1 MDCTSGLIRTFYEKT
16 FTCARTKCEA
26 IVSKVI
32 YPHVQDQLKSE
43 LEGCKFVTVAF
54 DASNQREIK
63 LMPVLVRYFSIE
75 NGICIKVV
83 ELKSL
88 PGETADEVTTYITT
102 TAEEH
107 GIKSKIIGISA
118 DNTNTNFG
126 GSKRRGQKNIF
137 RLMETSLGR
146 ELFGIGC
153 SSHIVH
159 NGIKAAADLLP
170 IDIEIVIGKI
180 FQYFKNYTVRT
191 ERLKEF
197 CEFCE
202 VEYLRVKGYSST
214 RWLALL
220 PAIERLLVMF
230 EPLKSF
236 FLSCEKPP
244 ITIVNFFEDPT
255 AEFWLYFLQNQAN
268 LFQSTIQKIQGE
280 RVTIS
285 SVSKVRLMELT
296 G

>member
-1 MDCTSGLIRTFYEKT
+1 MDCTSGLIRAFYDKP

-32 YPHVQDQLKSE
+32 YPHVKDQLKSD
-43 LEGCKFVTVAF
+43 LEQCKFVTVAF

-63 LMPVLVRYFSIE
+63 LMPILVRYFSIE
-75 NGICIKVV
+75 NGISVKVV
-83 ELKSL
+83 EVASL
-88 PGETADEVTTYITT
+88 PGETANEVATYVTR
-102 TAEEH
+102 TAESH

-126 GSKRRGQKNIF
+126 GSKRKGQKNVF
-137 RLMETSLGR
+137 QLMEKSLGI

-170 IDIEIVIGKI
+170 MDVEIVIGKL

-191 ERLKEF
+191 EKLKEF
-197 CEFCE
+197 CEFCD
-202 VEYLRVKGYSST
+202 VEYHKINGYTST

-220 PAIERLLVMF
+220 PAIERLLALF

-244 ITIVNFFEDPT
+244 VTIINFFKDPT
-255 AEFWLYFLQNQAN
+255 AELWQCI
-268 LFQSTIQKIQGE
+268 SCKI
-280 RVTIS
+280 RLICS
-285 SVSKVRLMELT
+285 SLLSRRYRESE
-296 G
+296 